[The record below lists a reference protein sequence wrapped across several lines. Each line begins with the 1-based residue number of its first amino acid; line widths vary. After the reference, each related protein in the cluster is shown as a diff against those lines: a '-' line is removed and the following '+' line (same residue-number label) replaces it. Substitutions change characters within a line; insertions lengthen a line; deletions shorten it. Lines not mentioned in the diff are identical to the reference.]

1 MNLPDKWLKCP
12 QCGGELAPEDV
23 NVAQDAAMCRA
34 CRYAGPFLNALVVPK
49 LTDEQ
54 LARPPRRVKLQ
65 RGFGDAL
72 TLTVRPRRW
81 ALLFLV
87 PFTLF
92 WSGGALAGIYGS
104 QLWKGE
110 FDPKL
115 SLFGL
120 PFLLASLG
128 LLTAILYMVF
138 GRTVVTL
145 AKGCG
150 ERSSDASSSRVSGLS
165 CRNPA
170 EGKLTTLVGC
180 AGEVS
185 SGAAGKRSGVSSR
198 KAMACATSKAGSG
211 KGWAGFCKWATH
223 ALKTW

>member
-145 AKGCG
+145 AKG
-150 ERSSDASSSRVSGLS
+150 RVEVRSGLFGLGRTRALA
-165 CRNPA
+165 CGPD
-170 EGKLTTLVGC
+170 TTVGV
-180 AGEVS
+180 AMSNFRVNRVPQPEIVVT
-185 SGAAGKRSGVSSR
+185 SGGQTFKFGAVTFSKEELLYVAAVLRRAAGG
-198 KAMACATSKAGSG
+198 G
-211 KGWAGFCKWATH
+211 
-223 ALKTW
+223 